1 MNVMPPEFHRRRVEQ
16 LSSALGVWREC
27 ANSACRRAGGCR
39 RAGDVFPA
47 CLAPIVR
54 EVGASIE
61 SFAAAFGAVRAREA
75 DPLGAQIARINK
87 RLADVL
93 EKEIEEIGKAREK
106 RHMGSS
112 GHRRAD
118 ALRERA

>member
-1 MNVMPPEFHRRRVEQ
+1 MNVMPSEFHRRRVEQ

-39 RAGDVFPA
+39 RAGDAFPA

-61 SFAAAFGAVRAREA
+61 SFAAAFGAVRPREA

-106 RHMGSS
+106 KRGEVQSKTSS
-112 GHRRAD
+112 SCAG
-118 ALRERA
+118 